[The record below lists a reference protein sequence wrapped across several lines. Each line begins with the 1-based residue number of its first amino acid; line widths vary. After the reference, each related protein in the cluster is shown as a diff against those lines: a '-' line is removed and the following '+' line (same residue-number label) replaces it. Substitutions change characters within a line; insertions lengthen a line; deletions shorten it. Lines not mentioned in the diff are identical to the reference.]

1 MSKRSS
7 ELSAEIP
14 PGERPVKEKDELKQK
29 AHLAI
34 RRDADTMGCMKA
46 AASNE
51 LSCPTKKVSPFY
63 FSKLLMNTDERA
75 AKC

>member
-1 MSKRSS
+1 MRKRSS

-34 RRDADTMGCMKA
+34 RRDADTMGCMKPV
-46 AASNE
+46 ASNE
-51 LSCPTKKVSPFY
+51 LSCPTKKVSPFCC
-63 FSKLLMNTDERA
+63 SKLLMNTEERA
-75 AKC
+75 GKC